1 VHTVVVVTGTVVGAV
16 WGVVV
21 ALAPPLDSSL
31 GAVVVGLAVVVVVA
45 GTGIVTTG
53 LALLAT

>member
-1 VHTVVVVTGTVVGAV
+1 
-16 WGVVV
+16 
-21 ALAPPLDSSL
+21 LATPLDSSL

>member
-1 VHTVVVVTGTVVGAV
+1 
-16 WGVVV
+16 VV

-31 GAVVVGLAVVVVVA
+31 GAVVVGAVVVGAAV